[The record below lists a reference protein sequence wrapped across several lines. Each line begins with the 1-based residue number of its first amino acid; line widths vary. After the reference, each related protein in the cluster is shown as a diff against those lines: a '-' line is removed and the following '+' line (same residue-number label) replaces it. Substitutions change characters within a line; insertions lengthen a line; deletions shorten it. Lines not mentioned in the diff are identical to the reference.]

1 MNEETLKTAK
11 KISADLAEAYKALG
25 IWAEITHET
34 DFYYIPNYKGMGGMR
49 RREYPPELPG
59 INKNTFHII
68 KSQVVQSL
76 EAEIANCKELIRQL

>member
-25 IWAEITHET
+25 IWAEITEET
-34 DFYYIPNYKGMGGMR
+34 IFRYDNDTHACMHSY
-49 RREYPPELPG
+49 YPPLPG
-59 INKNTFHII
+59 IDKNALHMLKAHVT
-68 KSQVVQSL
+68 QNL